1 MTDPFILAW
10 IAEGETPTETDLE
23 AADWKH
29 PARGPLSSLDDVVAY
44 LTETTWSEGFK
55 PWVRTPDG
63 DILDP
68 DELIGYLPE

>member
-1 MTDPFILAW
+1 MEFRATVVLGGKTATGIQVP
-10 IAEGETPTETDLE
+10 
-23 AADWKH
+23 
-29 PARGPLSSLDDVVAY
+29 DDVVAY
-44 LTETTWSEGFK
+44 LTGTTWPEGFK

>member
-1 MTDPFILAW
+1 MSDPFTLAW
-10 IAEGETPTETDLE
+10 IADGDAPTENDL
-23 AADWKH
+23 APADWKQ
-29 PARGPLSSLDDVVAY
+29 PACGPLSSLEDVVAY
-44 LTETTWSEGFK
+44 LTATDWPEGFK